1 MLITIDVFQFK
12 TYLIFLQPMR
22 NLVLVV
28 CMFFFAN
35 TVFAQK
41 TSLVGYVYEGNNRG
55 LIKEYEV
62 ELYRNGSKLSVTLS
76 DEQGKFEFELPTG
89 DNYTVKGK
97 KEGFYA
103 FEQTIQT
110 TTGNINYIK
119 IPVKRLPGYDFEVL
133 ISEKPDTILRKAE
146 AVENTE
152 VLILNNTQKYVE
164 KTLHNQAS
172 GFKFKMYSGN
182 HYTFLIQKD
191 GFYTKRVEVNVN
203 VNGCILCFT
212 GLNLPQVA
220 NTMTD
225 NNMAGTVSASVYLER
240 IVTDGTTTK
249 IPNIIFDKT
258 TNQLSNA
265 SKIEAD
271 KFATFL
277 KDNANLNMQLTYKNV
292 ALYPSDV
299 VNERIQLFKKYLI
312 GKGIDG
318 DKITTSI
325 WQPNKITRGSNSVE
339 YNVSGLNNNV
349 RVLLP
354 NDYKSEK
361 EEKIIAQQDVK
372 TSTAITHVETK
383 KENEDTY
390 IEIKEPIE
398 IAKPITYSADSKK
411 ETTTTEVEK
420 VLSEKSSIITDTK
433 IIRKD
438 SIQPAV
444 ATTKNTPTLTEQTI
458 TKEEQKQEVVLLNTQ
473 KEKVIETPL
482 SQPKTTLKADI
493 STPKNEV
500 KAESKTE
507 RNIKYKIEVLQL
519 HIFLP
524 ASATVYK
531 ENSDVVAEKQKNG
544 KIAYLTKSYYTE
556 QEATERMNELKKMG
570 YSESKIVQYI
580 NGERQ

>member
-1 MLITIDVFQFK
+1 
-12 TYLIFLQPMR
+12 MR